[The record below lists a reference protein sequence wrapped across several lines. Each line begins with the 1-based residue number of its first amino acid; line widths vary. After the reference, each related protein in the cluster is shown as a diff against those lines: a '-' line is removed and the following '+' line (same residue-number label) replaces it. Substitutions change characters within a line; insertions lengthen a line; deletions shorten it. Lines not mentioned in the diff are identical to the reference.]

1 MIIFSQQTGRG
12 SRYRGEVRETEIR
25 SLEVDFDK
33 GILKINGKEF
43 AESPIIVTLPGPEDR
58 FPYQKLFNPEL
69 ATGHKEE
76 CDKITVTYERGEHQ

>member
-1 MIIFSQQTGRG
+1 MRKI
-12 SRYRGEVRETEIR
+12 EIR

-33 GILKINGKEF
+33 GTLKINGDDYKG
-43 AESPIIVTLPGPEDR
+43 APVIVTLPGPEDR

-76 CDKITVTYERGEHQ
+76 CDRLTVTYEAGRR

>member
-1 MIIFSQQTGRG
+1 M
-12 SRYRGEVRETEIR
+12 EIR

-33 GILKINGKEF
+33 GILRVNGN
-43 AESPIIVTLPGPEDR
+43 AITDRPVVVTLPGPEDR